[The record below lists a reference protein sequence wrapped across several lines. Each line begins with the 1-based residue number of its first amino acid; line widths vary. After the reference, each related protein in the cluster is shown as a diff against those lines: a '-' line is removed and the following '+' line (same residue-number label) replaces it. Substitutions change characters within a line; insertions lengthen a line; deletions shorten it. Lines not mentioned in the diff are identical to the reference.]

1 MNFRKRCLPLAGGA
15 QRTNT
20 ERRTRWVMFGTMAG
34 GKNPGPGRPEQN
46 WAQCLRI
53 VRDLRVFRANEGSME
68 SFPLMFRVGTVIW
81 PTAAKKGGKW

>member
-1 MNFRKRCLPLAGGA
+1 MN
-15 QRTNT
+15 N
-20 ERRTRWVMFGTMAG
+20 ERLNRRVMFGTMAG